1 MIRAIGAFFQGERFE
16 MSKTMSAIALSLAFL
31 LAATASFANARQHFL
46 AGQNYYTQGRYE
58 KAIEEFEE
66 AYRLDPRPLLLFN
79 ISQAWEK
86 MGDFE
91 KSLDF
96 LKRYLEAEPDNED
109 RATLLSK
116 AANLE
121 ARIAA
126 TGIKVTCN
134 EAEATVFVGGKE
146 VGKTP
151 FATVIPLK
159 VGAHKVQISKKGF
172 QDYTMNVAISS
183 GQTTPVDA
191 TLEPG
196 QSGPP
201 PPVAPVTGDED
212 KDKDGEEPAG
222 QEGGVEALD
231 VVPWVI
237 AGVGAAAA
245 IVGLGVVGGM
255 AIGNNDHDQAVIADI
270 IGWPGVALAVGG
282 TIWGVIR
289 LTSKESDGEPGAETA
304 SASAMLVPV
313 FDGKT
318 AGLGAVVAF

>member
-1 MIRAIGAFFQGERFE
+1 
-16 MSKTMSAIALSLAFL
+16 MSKTISAIALSLAML

-86 MGDFE
+86 MGDLA

-96 LKRYLEAEPDNED
+96 LKRFLEAEPDNDD
-109 RATLLSK
+109 RTTLLSK
-116 AANLE
+116 VANLE
-121 ARIAA
+121 SRIAA
-126 TGIKVTCN
+126 QGIKITCA
-134 EAEATVFVGGKE
+134 EAEATVYVDGKD

-151 FATVIPLK
+151 FASVVPLP

-172 QDYTMNVAISS
+172 QDYTMNIAISS
-183 GQTTPVDA
+183 GQTTPVEA

-196 QSGPP
+196 KAGP
-201 PPVAPVTGDED
+201 APEAGPAKGGEDDGKGEPGGDEPV
-212 KDKDGEEPAG
+212 EV
-222 QEGGVEALD
+222 EGGVEPLD

-255 AIGNNDHDQAVIADI
+255 AMGNDDHDQAVIADI

-289 LTSKESDGEPGAETA
+289 LTSKESDGEPAA
-304 SASAMLVPV
+304 DPADASAMIVPL

-318 AGLGAVVAF
+318 AGLGAVITF

>member
-1 MIRAIGAFFQGERFE
+1 MN
-16 MSKTMSAIALSLAFL
+16 KTISAIALSFAML
-31 LAATASFANARQHFL
+31 LVATAASANARQHFL

-86 MGDFE
+86 MGDLP

-96 LKRYLEAEPDNED
+96 LKRFLEAEPDNED
-109 RATLLSK
+109 RTTLLSK
-116 AANLE
+116 VANLE
-121 ARIAA
+121 SRITA

-134 EAEATVFVGGKE
+134 EAEATVYVNGKE

-151 FATVIPLK
+151 LATVIPLN

-172 QDYTMNVAISS
+172 QDYAMNLSISS

-196 QSGPP
+196 KAGA
-201 PPVAPVTGDED
+201 PPVTAPGDGDTGDG
-212 KDKDGEEPAG
+212 KEEPAPE
-222 QEGGVEALD
+222 EGAVEALD

-255 AIGNNDHDQAVIADI
+255 AMG
-270 IGWPGVALAVGG
+270 
-282 TIWGVIR
+282 
-289 LTSKESDGEPGAETA
+289 
-304 SASAMLVPV
+304 
-313 FDGKT
+313 
-318 AGLGAVVAF
+318 